1 MDDLSNLVA
10 QRWREGGPNPAP
22 RPAVPDMAIRYFHV
36 EHLFKAQRLSAE
48 LQISCQPMPDPRL
61 VFDGTDR
68 ARFDLNCIGAA
79 RQSQRLRPQ
88 RDRSEYQPS
97 SFAPMVPAVDAP
109 VRSRAP
115 HRMRVI
121 GCFRNQVLVAAA

>member
-48 LQISCQPMPDPRL
+48 LQISCQPMPDLCLLFIHPPAPW
-61 VFDGTDR
+61 VGSQP
-68 ARFDLNCIGAA
+68 CGAK
-79 RQSQRLRPQ
+79 
-88 RDRSEYQPS
+88 
-97 SFAPMVPAVDAP
+97 
-109 VRSRAP
+109 
-115 HRMRVI
+115 
-121 GCFRNQVLVAAA
+121 